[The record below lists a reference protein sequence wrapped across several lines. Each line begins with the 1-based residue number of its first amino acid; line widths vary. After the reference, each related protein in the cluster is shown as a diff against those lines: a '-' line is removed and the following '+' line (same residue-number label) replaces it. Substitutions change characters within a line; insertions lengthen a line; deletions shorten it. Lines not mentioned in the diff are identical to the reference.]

1 MMEEILTK
9 IIQENFEDDNGS
21 LDFSCSK
28 IEIFLRPGEDAEGS
42 FQIFGDGGRLV
53 EGQVLT
59 SDGRMECLT
68 PQFVGTGETISYY
81 FHAEGMEVGDVLKGD
96 FHIIS
101 NQGEYSLPYV
111 VTVEAAQI
119 ESSMGYIKNLF
130 HFANLAKTNLDEALT
145 LFYSPEFK
153 RVFVGNDKQYLPT
166 YCGLATYPG
175 NRQNM
180 EEFLISINKKQKIEY
195 LTEEDRLFIEDPEG
209 VAMSEINIIKN
220 GWGYVNL
227 EIYVDGDFLYTEKET
242 LSDDDFLG
250 NYCKLPVYID
260 SGLLHDGK
268 NLGTV
273 VLKSAYDT
281 ITVPVVVWKH
291 GAKLRSRQTLEKQ
304 RLTVQMMDYYQAF
317 RMRQIGTNTWLR
329 ETGKLIEKMTA
340 IDENDLSCRLFQAQ
354 LLITEERNHEAGWI
368 LDHVKD
374 SLESLEEE
382 HPVLWAYYLYLTT
395 LLSRDETYVD
405 KVTGQV
411 QQIYKQNK
419 NQWKIA
425 WLLLYLSEEYSKSST
440 KKLMFL
446 EAQFDRGCSS
456 PVIYIEALSLIGQNP
471 ALLMKMGRFE
481 EQVLAYAAKN
491 DFLSGDIINQAVYL
505 IGKSRDYSVHA
516 YRFLKGCYAHKAED
530 HVLQEICALLIRGNK
545 IGPKY
550 FEWYKR
556 GVEKGLRITRL
567 YEYYMMSLDLTKEI
581 ELPKIVLMYF
591 SYQSN
596 LDYTR
601 NAYLYA
607 NVIRNQQTYPELYI
621 NYKETIE
628 RFVIEQITKLHINK
642 DLAYLYK
649 QVLTPA
655 MMNEQVADCLAKLMF
670 VHLIKVPSPDVKSVV
685 VYQPMARLEYSYPV
699 VDGVAY
705 VPLYGQEYTILF
717 EDVNQNRFHSSISY
731 SMEKIAV
738 PGKLLKEIE
747 PLVGDVLGFH
757 IQMCLGGKELLEVTE
772 ENLKRF
778 YGLLYSPE
786 IRNSYKNE
794 IAPKIIH
801 YLYEKD
807 LIQELDA
814 FLDED
819 CLKERSEK
827 VRMEVLKHLVLLGK
841 MDKAY
846 EMICTYGKE
855 KVDAKTLLRTCNYM
869 LQQTEDYDPQL
880 LALAIYIFRQGKYS
894 ENILSYLVKYYE
906 GTSKELRNVW
916 KAAKEMEL
924 DTWQLEERILVQI
937 LFTGAF
943 VGEKME
949 IFASYVAGGARE
961 EVEAAFLTQCAYDY
975 FVRERVTDLYVFEE
989 ILRQINLGEPIPV
1002 VSRFALLRFYA
1013 ENKEYMDEQAQAVV
1027 RQLVL
1032 EFVGQGIYLKCFR
1045 EFMSLDPMLNRM
1057 LDKTI
1062 IEYRVKPGSKAII
1075 HYVLQRDETDNGE
1088 YLTEEMEEAY
1098 GGVCYKVFT
1107 LFFGESLQYYVV
1119 EETDGE
1125 EQLTESGTI
1134 QKSDI
1139 ESTEGT
1145 GKYGVINDMLISRTL
1160 RDYETMDALME
1171 EYYHKDFMAQ
1181 ELFKLI

>member
-1 MMEEILTK
+1 MEEILTK

-42 FQIFGDGGRLV
+42 FQIFGESGRLI
-53 EGQVLT
+53 EGHVLT
-59 SDGRMECLT
+59 TDGRMDCLT
-68 PQFVGTGETISYY
+68 PDFIGSGETISYY
-81 FHAEGMEVGDVLKGD
+81 FHADGMEEGDSIKGD
-96 FHIIS
+96 FYVIS

-111 VTVEAAQI
+111 VTVEAPLI
-119 ESSMGYIKNLF
+119 ESSMGNIKNLF

-145 LFYSPEFK
+145 LFYSKEFK
-153 RVFVGNDKQYLPT
+153 RVFVGNDKQYLPI

-195 LTEEDRLFIEDPEG
+195 LTEEDRLFIEDPVG

-220 GWGYVNL
+220 GWGFVNL
-227 EIYVDGDFLYTEKET
+227 EVSVDGDFMYVEKGSLT
-242 LSDDDFLG
+242 DDDFLG

-260 SGLLHDGK
+260 SSLLHDGK
-268 NLGTV
+268 NLGAV
-273 VLKSAYDT
+273 RLVGAYDT
-281 ITVPVVVWKH
+281 LEVPVVVWKH
-291 GAKLRSRQTLEKQ
+291 GTKLRTRQTLEKQ

-317 RMRQIGTNTWLR
+317 RMKQIGTNTWLR

-382 HPVLWAYYLYLTT
+382 NPVLWAYYLYLTT
-395 LLSRDETYVD
+395 LLSRDETYID

-491 DFLSGDIINQAVYL
+491 DFLNGDIINQAVYL
-505 IGKSRDYSVHA
+505 IGKSREYSVHA

-550 FEWYKR
+550 FEWYKK

-567 YEYYMMSLDLTKEI
+567 YEYYMMSLDLNKDM

-621 NYKETIE
+621 SYKETIE
-628 RFVIEQITKLHINK
+628 RFVIEQINKLHINK

-655 MMNEQVADCLAKLMF
+655 MVDEQVANCLAKLMF
-670 VHLIKVPSPDVKSVV
+670 VHLIKVPLKEIKNVI
-685 VYQPMARLEYSYPV
+685 VYQPMARVEYSYPV
-699 VDGVAY
+699 VDGVAF
-705 VPLYGQEYTILF
+705 VPLYGQEYTLFF
-717 EDVNQNRFHSSISY
+717 EDTRSNRYQNSIPY
-731 SMEKIAV
+731 TLEKIAV
-738 PGKLLKEIE
+738 AGKLLKEIE

-757 IQMCLGGKELLEVTE
+757 IQMCVNGKELHPVTE

-786 IRNSYKNE
+786 IRNSYKDE
-794 IAPKIIH
+794 IALKVIAF
-801 YLYEKD
+801 LYEKD
-807 LIQELDA
+807 RIQELDELINDDA
-814 FLDED
+814 L
-819 CLKERSEK
+819 LQRGEK
-827 VRMEVLKHLVLLGK
+827 VRMEILKHLVLLGK
-841 MDKAY
+841 MEKAY
-846 EMICTYGKE
+846 ELIRIYGKE
-855 KVDAKTLLRTCNYM
+855 KAEAKVLLRVCNAM
-869 LQQTEDYDPQL
+869 LQTQEEYEPGL
-880 LALAIYIFRQGKYS
+880 LDLATCVFNQGKYS
-894 ENILSYLVKYYE
+894 EKVLEYLVKYYE
-906 GTSKELRNVW
+906 GTTKQLRDIW
-916 KAAKEMEL
+916 KAAKEMQL
-924 DTWQLEERILVQI
+924 DTWLLSERILIQI

-943 VGEKME
+943 IGEKMD
-949 IFASYVAGGARE
+949 IFASYVESGARA
-961 EVEAAFLTQCAYDY
+961 EVEAAFLTQCAYDF

-989 ILRQINLGEPIPV
+989 ILRQASLGEVVPV
-1002 VSRFALLRFYA
+1002 ISKFALIRFYA
-1013 ENKEYMDEQAQAVV
+1013 ENKEYLDEKAADIV
-1027 RQLVL
+1027 RQ
-1032 EFVGQGIYLKCFR
+1032 FVIDFVNEGIYLKCFR
-1045 EFMSLDPMLNRM
+1045 EFMHLEPMLNRM

-1062 IEYRVKPGSKAII
+1062 IEYRVRPGAKAVI
-1075 HYVLQRDETDNGE
+1075 HYVLQKDETEGGE
-1088 YLTEEMEEAY
+1088 YQTEEMKEAY
-1098 GGVCYKVFT
+1098 SGVCFKVFT
-1107 LFFGESLQYYVV
+1107 LFFGESLQYYIV
-1119 EETDGE
+1119 EETEED

-1139 ESTEGT
+1139 ESLEGT
-1145 GKYGVINDMLISRTL
+1145 GKYGVVNDMLISRTL

-1171 EYYHKDFMAQ
+1171 EYYHKDFLTSK
-1181 ELFKLI
+1181 LFTLI

>member
-1 MMEEILTK
+1 MEEILTK
-9 IIQENFEDDNGS
+9 IIQENFEDDNAS

-28 IEIFLRPGEDAEGS
+28 IEIFLRPGEDAEGT
-42 FQIFGDGGRLV
+42 FQIFGESGRFV
-53 EGQVLT
+53 EGRILT
-59 SDGRMECLT
+59 TDGRMECFT
-68 PQFVGTGETISYY
+68 PDFIGTGETISYY
-81 FHAEGMEVGDVLKGD
+81 FHADGMEVGDIVKGD
-96 FHIIS
+96 FYIIS
-101 NQGEYSLPYV
+101 NQGEYTLPYV
-111 VTVEAAQI
+111 VTVEESQI
-119 ESSMGYIKNLF
+119 ESSMGHIKNLF

-153 RVFVGNDKQYLPT
+153 RVFVGNDKQYLPI

-195 LTEEDRLFIEDPEG
+195 LTEEDRLFIEDPTG
-209 VAMSEINIIKN
+209 VVMSEINIIKN
-220 GWGYVNL
+220 GWGFVNL
-227 EIYVDGDFLYTEKET
+227 EVFIDGDFLYVEKASLT
-242 LSDDDFLG
+242 DDDFLG
-250 NYCKLPVYID
+250 NYCKLPIYID
-260 SGLLHDGK
+260 SSLLHDGK
-268 NLGTV
+268 NLGAV
-273 VLKSAYDT
+273 RLVGAYDC
-281 ITVPVVVWKH
+281 IEVPIVVWKH
-291 GAKLRSRQTLEKQ
+291 GTKLRTRPTLEKQ

-317 RMRQIGTNTWLR
+317 RMKQIGTNTWLR
-329 ETGKLIEKMTA
+329 ETAKLVEKMAA
-340 IDENDLSCRLFQAQ
+340 IDENDLSCRLFHAQ

-374 SLESLEEE
+374 SLECMEEE
-382 HPVLWAYYLYLTT
+382 NPVLWAYYLYLTT
-395 LLSRDETYVD
+395 LLSRDETYID

-446 EAQFDRGCSS
+446 ESQFDRGCSS

-505 IGKSRDYSVHA
+505 IGKSKEYSVHA
-516 YRFLKGCYAHKAED
+516 FRFLKGCYAHKAED
-530 HVLQEICALLIRGNK
+530 YVLQEICALLIRGNK

-550 FEWYKR
+550 FEWYKK

-567 YEYYMMSLDLTKEI
+567 YEYYMMSLDLSKEI

-601 NAYLYA
+601 SAYLYA

-621 NYKETIE
+621 SYKEIIE
-628 RFVIEQITKLHINK
+628 RFVVEQITKLHINK

-649 QVLTPA
+649 HVLTA
-655 MMNEQVADCLAKLMF
+655 TMVDEQVANCLANLMF
-670 VHLIKVPSPDVKSVV
+670 VHVVKVASDNIRNVI
-685 VYQPMARLEYSYPV
+685 VYQPMARVEYNYPV

-705 VPLYGQEYTILF
+705 VPLYGQEYTIFF
-717 EDVNQNRFHSSISY
+717 EDSKSNRYQNSISY
-731 SMEKIAV
+731 TLEKITV

-757 IQMCLGGKELLEVTE
+757 IQMCVNGKELLEVTE
-772 ENLKRF
+772 DNLRRF

-786 IRNSYKNE
+786 IRNSFKDE
-794 IAPKIIH
+794 IALKLIH
-801 YLYEKD
+801 FLYEKD
-807 LIQELDA
+807 RIQELET
-814 FLDED
+814 LLEDER
-819 CLKERSEK
+819 LLQRGEK
-827 VRMEVLKHLVLLGK
+827 VRIEILNHLVLLGK

-846 EMICTYGKE
+846 DLIRIYGRE
-855 KVDAKTLLRTCNYM
+855 KVEAKVLLRVCNAI
-869 LQQTEDYDPQL
+869 LQGQEEYDPQL
-880 LALAIYIFRQGKYS
+880 LTLVMHVFRQGKYS
-894 ENILSYLVKYYE
+894 EQVLQYLVKYYQ
-906 GTSKELRNVW
+906 GTAKELRNIW
-916 KAAKEMEL
+916 KAARDMEL
-924 DTWQLEERILVQI
+924 DTWLLSERILIQI

-943 VGEKME
+943 IGEKMD
-949 IFASYVAGGARE
+949 IFASYVNGGARW
-961 EVEAAFLTQCAYDY
+961 EVETAFLTQCAYDF

-989 ILRQINLGEPIPV
+989 ILRQASLGEQVPAI
-1002 VSRFALLRFYA
+1002 SKFALVRFYA
-1013 ENKEYMDEQAQAVV
+1013 ENKEYMDEQAAEVV
-1027 RQLVL
+1027 RQFVI
-1032 EFVGQGIYLKCFR
+1032 EFVNQGIYLKCFR
-1045 EFMSLDPMLNRM
+1045 EFMYLEPMLNRM

-1075 HYVLQRDETDNGE
+1075 HYVLQKDETEGGD
-1088 YLTEEMEEAY
+1088 YQTEEMREAY
-1098 GGVCYKVFT
+1098 GGVCFKVFT
-1107 LFFGESLQYYVV
+1107 LFFGESLQYYIV
-1119 EETDGE
+1119 EEADGD

-1139 ESTEGT
+1139 ESLEGT
-1145 GKYGVINDMLISRTL
+1145 GKYGIVNDMLISRTL
-1160 RDYETMDALME
+1160 RDYETMDALMD
-1171 EYYHKDFMAQ
+1171 EYYHKDFLTGK
-1181 ELFKLI
+1181 LFGLI